1 MGVFDMIPIY
11 IGLSRKLL
19 SRLRESGDRTS
30 LGVKDIV
37 RIMEDVKKSGD
48 AAIHHYNKLYYNV
61 DTRSTGLYISREEYG
76 EAYDR
81 LSSEYVESLEEII
94 KRVRNI
100 ERKRLSTL
108 IFSAS
113 PASQVQVA
121 YMVKPLT
128 RVGVYLP
135 SNSPLL
141 AVTALTPATIA
152 GVKDIVVAIPP
163 SYFGGI
169 HPGILV
175 VLDILGIRKVFRS
188 CGPAAIAAFAYGTK
202 SVNKVDKVLGVGR
215 EVSTAL
221 RMVDDIIETQSLRI
235 PQKLVILTDKTGDA
249 EAILWDIYSWI
260 ENKPDSQAIIVTVNR
275 AIAEAVASLNEKMR
289 NNPFVKSISSVLDI
303 RTAIVIAR
311 DWDEAIS
318 IVNRLSPDF
327 LEIMAERDV
336 QYRLLDYLRNVGTI
350 SIGRYSPPSYV
361 EYFGGITSL
370 SRYGIG
376 EAVSVQDYVRITRVI
391 RVDPDALINDYET
404 MQAVYDT
411 ESMPG
416 HYFAVKKR
424 LDNL

>member
-1 MGVFDMIPIY
+1 MIPIY
-11 IGLSRKLL
+11 IGLSREVL
-19 SRLRESGDRTS
+19 SRIRGLEDKTS
-30 LGVKDIV
+30 VGIKDIV
-37 RIMEDVKKSGD
+37 RVMEDVRKSGD
-48 AAIHHYNKLYYNV
+48 AAIHHYNRLYYNI
-61 DTRSTGLYISREEYG
+61 DTRSTGLFITREDYS

-81 LSSEYVESLEEII
+81 LSSEYIDSLKEII

-100 ERKRLSTL
+100 ERKRLSSL

-113 PASQVQVA
+113 PSSQIQVA
-121 YMVKPLT
+121 YMVKPLNK
-128 RVGVYLP
+128 VGIYLP

-141 AVTALTPATIA
+141 AVASLTPATVA
-152 GVKDIVVAIPP
+152 GVKDIIVGIPP
-163 SYFGGI
+163 SYYGGI

-175 VLDILGIRKVFRS
+175 ALDILGIHKVFRS

-202 SVNKVDKVLGVGR
+202 SINRVEKILGIGKD
-215 EVSTAL
+215 VSTAL
-221 RMVDDIIETQSLRI
+221 RMVADVVETQALRL

-249 EAILWDIYSWI
+249 EAILWDIYSWV
-260 ENKPDSQAIIVTVNR
+260 ENRPDPQAIIVSVDR
-275 AIAEAVASLNEKMR
+275 ALAESVASLNEEMR
-289 NNPFVKSISSVLDI
+289 NNPFVKNISGILDM

-336 QYRLLDYLRNVGTI
+336 QYRLLDYLRNASTI

-370 SRYGIG
+370 SRYGI
-376 EAVSVQDYVRITRVI
+376 ADAMSVQDYVRISRVV